1 MTTHDGGDV
10 SAAEL
15 ELERFLSGAM
25 EGDGAAEF
33 LARCEAEPDRWR
45 AVALGAIEE
54 HRLVSALRGTATG
67 SGTGPEAR
75 PAART
80 RQTARAMTAMAALAL
95 VACGMVAGYGI
106 GIRAPNGTA
115 GQTSPA
121 VASTNPPQR
130 GPSPERPP
138 VVSAGRLLP
147 DAARRILRDAGIEV
161 REEPVVYLVDGEHGE
176 RWAVPETHVSI
187 RLARDDGGRP

>member
-10 SAAEL
+10 LAWEL

-33 LARCEAEPDRWR
+33 LARCEVEPDRWR

-80 RQTARAMTAMAALAL
+80 RRTARAMAAMAALAL
-95 VACGMVAGYGI
+95 VACGMMAGYGI
-106 GIRAPNGTA
+106 GIRAPTGTA
-115 GQTSPA
+115 GETPPA
-121 VASTNPPQR
+121 VASTNPSQR
-130 GPSPERPP
+130 RPSPDKPSAM
-138 VVSAGRLLP
+138 SAGRLLP
-147 DAARRILRDAGIEV
+147 GAARRVLRDAGIEV
-161 REEPVVYLVDGEHGE
+161 REEPVVYLVDGENGE

-187 RLARDDGGRP
+187 RLARDDGRRP